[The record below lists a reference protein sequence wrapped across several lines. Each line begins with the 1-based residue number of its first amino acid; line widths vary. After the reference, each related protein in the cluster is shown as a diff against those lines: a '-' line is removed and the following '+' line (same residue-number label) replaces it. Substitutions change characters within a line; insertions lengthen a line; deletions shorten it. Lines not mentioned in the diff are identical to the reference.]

1 MRHEGG
7 GLGRVFKKMV
17 ETGGFEVYFVIFVL
31 AFVCLAEV
39 RTSQSLI
46 RNVLA
51 VSVMNGLVY
60 MKNWLICIVSLLT
73 GVAVSAQEALWGGGE
88 LVSPEIQPDNRVTIR
103 VTAPEARKVEVTGDF
118 LPVRQ
123 IETPYG
129 KTEAPGLAP
138 LTRLANGVWEYTTPA
153 PLAPELYS
161 YTLLIDGC
169 KTIDPNNV
177 HVARDVASVFNIF
190 LIEGGRADLYKV
202 NDVPHGTVSR
212 VWYHSQTLGKD
223 RRMTVYTPAGYEN
236 SGRKYPVFY
245 LLHGMGGDEEAWVTL
260 GRAAQILD
268 NLIAE
273 GLAEP
278 MIVVMPNGNVAMEA
292 APGETSDGLIRPT
305 MQLPHTMDGEMERHF
320 PDVVEYVDAHY
331 RTIRRMES
339 RAIAGLSMGGFHSL
353 HISKQYPTLFGYVG
367 LFSAAIL
374 PRDEASS
381 PIYADMETKLATQ
394 FSVTPRLY
402 WMGIGKTDFLYEANA
417 DFRQMLDEKGYTYI
431 YYESDGG
438 HTWRNWRIYLTEF
451 VPLLFR

>member
-1 MRHEGG
+1 MWSLTLAPNGNRESDMKSM
-7 GLGRVFKKMV
+7 LLMKRWLFC
-17 ETGGFEVYFVIFVL
+17 FV
-31 AFVCLAEV
+31 A
-39 RTSQSLI
+39 
-46 RNVLA
+46 
-51 VSVMNGLVY
+51 
-60 MKNWLICIVSLLT
+60 LLT
-73 GVAVSAQEALWGGGE
+73 GAVVSAQEALWSGGE
-88 LVSPEIQPDNRVTIR
+88 LISPEIHPDNRVTIR
-103 VTAPEARKVEVTGDF
+103 VAAPDARKVEVTGDF

-129 KTEAPGLAP
+129 KAEAPGVAP
-138 LTRLANGVWEYTTPA
+138 LTRLENGVWEYTTPA

-169 KTIDPNNV
+169 KTVDPNNV

-212 VWYHSQTLGKD
+212 VWYPSPTLGTD
-223 RRMTVYTPAGYEN
+223 RRMTIYTPAGYES

-273 GLAEP
+273 GKAEP
-278 MIVVMPNGNVAMEA
+278 MIVVMTNGNVAMEA
-292 APGETSDGLIRPT
+292 APGETADGLIRPT
-305 MQLPHTMDGEMERHF
+305 MHLPHTMDGEMERHF

-331 RTIRRMES
+331 RTIRRREA

-353 HISKQYPTLFGYVG
+353 HISKQYPGMFGYVG

-374 PRDEASS
+374 PRDGASS
-381 PIYADMETKLATQ
+381 PIYADSEAKLAAQ
-394 FSVTPRLY
+394 FAVSPLLY
-402 WMGIGKTDFLYEANA
+402 WIGIGKNDFLYAANA
-417 DFRQMLDEKGYTYI
+417 EYRHLLDEKGYPYR
-431 YYESDGG
+431 YYESEGG

-451 VPLLFR
+451 VPLLFQ